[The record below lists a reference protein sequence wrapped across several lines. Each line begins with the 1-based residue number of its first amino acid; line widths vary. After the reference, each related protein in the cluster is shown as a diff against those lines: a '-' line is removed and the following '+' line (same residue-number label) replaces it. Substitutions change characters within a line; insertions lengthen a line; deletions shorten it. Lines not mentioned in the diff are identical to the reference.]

1 VSLLAYDIVG
11 RERDRLG
18 EVPVWSVRDRCLW
31 WVDVLTPTLRRY
43 APDTGEHASWPI
55 PVRSLGCVALR
66 AGGGLIL
73 GTDAGVLAFDPH
85 SGVTSPLV
93 QPEPDKPAH
102 RLNDGRC
109 DRRGRLWVGSMNE
122 RAFVPEGTLFRVD
135 PDLSVHPM
143 LDRIRV
149 PNAIA
154 FSPDDRTL
162 YFADTRAYMIW
173 RFDFDLAEGRIAN
186 RRVFAETSEPARPD
200 GACVDADGFLWS
212 AHFAGACLVRY
223 APDGRVDRVVELPVG
238 NPTCCCFGGDNLDIL
253 FVTSAS
259 DPALT
264 GAHPSDVC
272 GKLIALDVG
281 SRGLPEPVFGAP
293 S

>member
-1 VSLLAYDIVG
+1 VSIRAYNIVG

-66 AGGGLIL
+66 ANGGLIL
-73 GTDAGVLAFDPH
+73 GTDAGVLAFDPQ
-85 SGVTSPLV
+85 SGATLLV
-93 QPEPDKPAH
+93 QPETDKPAH

-109 DRRGRLWVGSMNE
+109 DRHGRLWVGSMNE

-143 LDRIRV
+143 LDRIKV

-162 YFADTRAYMIW
+162 YFADTRAHTIW
-173 RFDFDLAEGRIAN
+173 RFDFDLAEGRISN
-186 RRVFAETSEPARPD
+186 RRVFAETRAPARPD
-200 GACVDADGFLWS
+200 GACVDADGFLWN

-259 DPALT
+259 DPVLT
-264 GAHPSDVC
+264 GAPPSDVC

>member
-1 VSLLAYDIVG
+1 VSIRAYDIVG

-18 EVPVWSVRDRCLW
+18 EVPVWSVRERCLW

-43 APDTGEHASWPI
+43 APATGEHASWTI
-55 PVRSLGCVALR
+55 PVRSLGCVALH
-66 AGGGLIL
+66 ANGLIL
-73 GTDAGVLAFDPH
+73 GTDVGVLAFDPQ
-85 SGVTSPLV
+85 SGATSLLA
-93 QPEPDKPAH
+93 QPEPDKPTH

-109 DRRGRLWVGSMNE
+109 DRHGRLWVGSMNE

-143 LDRIRV
+143 LDRIKV

-162 YFADTRAYMIW
+162 YFADTRAYTIW
-173 RFDFDLAEGRIAN
+173 RFDFDLAEGHISN
-186 RRVFAETSEPARPD
+186 RRVFVETNAPARPD
-200 GACVDADGFLWS
+200 GACVDADGFLWN

-223 APDGRVDRVVELPVG
+223 APDGRVDRVVDLPVG

-259 DPALT
+259 DAVLT

-281 SRGLPEPVFGAP
+281 SRGLPEPAFGAP